1 MKEGINFLPK
11 RIHGPPGAAQGGQRK
26 CRPDGRGRDA
36 GPHGS
41 HVRFL
46 CVCGTST
53 TYLHAC
59 IPMYAFPQR
68 KLQVAPREPSSDCF
82 WLPQRVTPPLFLKP
96 TSVCNIDELEPSPLL
111 CLCKQLYG
119 DHVECAC
126 ARSAV

>member
-1 MKEGINFLPK
+1 MDLLVRHK
-11 RIHGPPGAAQGGQRK
+11 AANENVDQTVEAETQ
-26 CRPDGRGRDA
+26 DHMD
-36 GPHGS
+36 HTYGS
-41 HVRFL
+41 CACAARAL
-46 CVCGTST
+46 L
-53 TYLHAC
+53 TYAC

-68 KLQVAPREPSSDCF
+68 KLQVATREPSSDCF